1 MTMDMHEVAATI
13 IDEVGKRV
21 RVEIRQ
27 VKIESVQDDGTV
39 TMTVAGSTVPVSGI
53 ESLSS
58 VAPAPDDTGWIIA
71 NPSRTF
77 TTSSADVILIGTQGS
92 PPFATLTVDAKA
104 AKTLTPLEQGPALAL
119 TPEPAGAMDKYGMWS
134 ADQPSRLACV
144 SPGVYALFATAA
156 PKAPGMVTLRLMV
169 DGICVARHSEMTDP
183 GEPVAVTAVWPLTL
197 GDYVE
202 LSVSCDEKA
211 MALVPEMTRLTVQ
224 WLRGVLR

>member
-13 IDEVGKRV
+13 INEVGKRV

-53 ESLSS
+53 DALSS
-58 VAPAPDDTGWIIA
+58 VAPAPDDTGWIIGR
-71 NPSRTF
+71 PSDPN
-77 TTSSADVILIGTQGS
+77 ADVILIGTQGS

-183 GEPVAVTAVWPLTL
+183 GEPVAVNAIWPLTL

-211 MALVPEMTRLTVQ
+211 TALVPEMTRLTVQ

>member
-13 IDEVGKRV
+13 IDEIGKRV
-21 RVEIRQ
+21 GIDIRQ
-27 VKIESVQDDGTV
+27 IKIESVEGDGTV
-39 TMTVAGSTVPVSGI
+39 TATIGGSTVPVSGVGC
-53 ESLSS
+53 LSS
-58 VAPAPDDTGWIIA
+58 VAPSAGEIGWAIAPRRGK
-71 NPSRTF
+71 
-77 TTSSADVILIGTQGS
+77 SSMMVIGTQGS
-92 PPFATLTVDAKA
+92 PPFATLSLDAKSA
-104 AKTLTPLEQGPALAL
+104 GKAIATPAVLTLDGTGC
-119 TPEPAGAMDKYGMWS
+119 MDKYRMWS
-134 ADQPSRLACV
+134 VDKPSRLGCV

-211 MALVPEMTRLTVQ
+211 TALVPEMTRLTVQ

>member
-13 IDEVGKRV
+13 INEVGKRV

-58 VAPAPDDTGWIIA
+58 VAPAPDDTGWIIGSPGDP
-71 NPSRTF
+71 N
-77 TTSSADVILIGTQGS
+77 ADVILIGTQGS

-144 SPGVYALFATAA
+144 SPGV
-156 PKAPGMVTLRLMV
+156 
-169 DGICVARHSEMTDP
+169 
-183 GEPVAVTAVWPLTL
+183 
-197 GDYVE
+197 
-202 LSVSCDEKA
+202 
-211 MALVPEMTRLTVQ
+211 
-224 WLRGVLR
+224 

>member
-21 RVEIRQ
+21 GIDIRQ
-27 VKIESVQDDGTV
+27 IKIESVEGDGTV
-39 TMTVAGSTVPVSGI
+39 AATIGGSTVPVSGVGC
-53 ESLSS
+53 LSS
-58 VAPAPDDTGWIIA
+58 VAPSAGEVGWAIAPRRGTLK
-71 NPSRTF
+71 
-77 TTSSADVILIGTQGS
+77 SSMMVIGTVGS
-92 PPFATLTVDAKA
+92 PPFATLAIDAKA
-104 AKTLTPLEQGPALAL
+104 AGKAIATPAVLTLDGTGC
-119 TPEPAGAMDKYGMWS
+119 MDNYRMWS
-134 ADQPSRLACV
+134 ADTPSRLACV

-156 PKAPGMVTLRLMV
+156 PKAPGTVTLRLMV

-211 MALVPEMTRLTVQ
+211 TALVPEMTRLTVQ
-224 WLRGVLR
+224 WLRGVLRP

>member
-13 IDEVGKRV
+13 IDEIGKRV
-21 RVEIRQ
+21 GIDIRQ
-27 VKIESVQDDGTV
+27 IKIESVEGDGTV
-39 TMTVAGSTVPVSGI
+39 TATIGGSTVPVSGVGC
-53 ESLSS
+53 LSS
-58 VAPAPDDTGWIIA
+58 VAPSAGEVGWAIAPRRGK
-71 NPSRTF
+71 
-77 TTSSADVILIGTQGS
+77 SSMMVIGTQGS
-92 PPFATLTVDAKA
+92 PPFATLSLDAKA
-104 AKTLTPLEQGPALAL
+104 AGKATDAPAMLTLDS
-119 TPEPAGAMDKYGMWS
+119 AGCMDKYSMWS
-134 ADQPSRLACV
+134 ADKPSRLGCV

-169 DGICVARHSEMTDP
+169 DGVCVARHSEMTDP

-211 MALVPEMTRLTVQ
+211 TALVPEMTRLTVQ

>member
-21 RVEIRQ
+21 GIDIRQ
-27 VKIESVQDDGTV
+27 IKIESVEGDGTV
-39 TMTVAGSTVPVSGI
+39 AATIGGSTVPVSGI
-53 ESLSS
+53 ECLSS
-58 VAPAPDDTGWIIA
+58 VAPVAEDVAWYIRRRGGL
-71 NPSRTF
+71 
-77 TTSSADVILIGTQGS
+77 ADPLIIGTQGS

-119 TPEPAGAMDKYGMWS
+119 TPKSAGGMDKYSMWS
-134 ADQPSRLACV
+134 ADKPSRLGCV

-169 DGICVARHSEMTDP
+169 DGVCVARHSEMTDP
-183 GEPVAVTAVWPLTL
+183 GEPVAVNAIWPLTL

-211 MALVPEMTRLTVQ
+211 TAIVPEMTRLTVQ
-224 WLRGVLR
+224 WLRGVLRP

>member
-1 MTMDMHEVAATI
+1 MMV
-13 IDEVGKRV
+13 
-21 RVEIRQ
+21 
-27 VKIESVQDDGTV
+27 
-39 TMTVAGSTVPVSGI
+39 
-53 ESLSS
+53 
-58 VAPAPDDTGWIIA
+58 
-71 NPSRTF
+71 
-77 TTSSADVILIGTQGS
+77 IGTQGS
-92 PPFATLTVDAKA
+92 PPFATLSLDAKSA
-104 AKTLTPLEQGPALAL
+104 GKAIATPAVLTLDGTGC
-119 TPEPAGAMDKYGMWS
+119 MDNYRMWS
-134 ADQPSRLACV
+134 ADTPSRLACV

-211 MALVPEMTRLTVQ
+211 TALVPEMTRLTVQ